1 MGQPIR
7 KTTLVNIKMKEITI
21 ISGKGGAGKT
31 TITGSIANLL
41 PNTIITDCDVDA
53 SDLFLLLQ
61 PEDIEHHAFPGG
73 AKAIVNNNL
82 CINCRKC
89 LNHCRFDA
97 LFYNNENKLKV
108 NEYHC
113 EGCGVCKNICPV
125 NAISMI
131 QEYSNHWYISNTR
144 FGKMV
149 HAKMKPGEE
158 NSGKLVTQLRSVAK
172 EIAISE
178 NADYIINDGPPGI
191 GCSAIAS
198 VSGTDLVIMVIEAS
212 ISGFH
217 DFKRAKEL
225 VESFNTPIVS
235 IINKYDINHELTN
248 TIEDYLKRN
257 NISLLGK
264 IPFDK
269 VMKEATN
276 NEKCVPEF
284 APEHPV
290 SKTLQSIC
298 SQLANENTY
307 AVKTEN
313 IQVLKSKA

>member
-1 MGQPIR
+1 
-7 KTTLVNIKMKEITI
+7 MKEITI
-21 ISGKGGAGKT
+21 LSGKGGAGKT

-41 PNTIITDCDVDA
+41 SNTIITDCDVDA

-61 PEDIEHHAFPGG
+61 PENIEHHAFPGG

-89 LNHCRFDA
+89 INHCRFDA
-97 LFYNNENKLKV
+97 LFYNSDNELKV
-108 NEYHC
+108 NDYHC
-113 EGCGVCKNICPV
+113 EGCGLCKNICPV
-125 NAISMI
+125 NAISMV
-131 QEYSNHWYISNTR
+131 QEYSNHWFISNTR
-144 FGKMV
+144 HGKMI

-158 NSGKLVTQLRSVAK
+158 NSGKLVSQLRSVAK
-172 EIAISE
+172 ETAINE
-178 NADYIINDGPPGI
+178 NAEFIVNDGPPGI

-198 VSGTDLVIMVIEAS
+198 VSGADLVVMVIEAS

-235 IINKYDINHELTN
+235 IINKFDINLELTH
-248 TIEDYLKRN
+248 TIEDYLKN
-257 NISLLGK
+257 NDIILLGK
-264 IPFDK
+264 IPFDTI
-269 VMKEATN
+269 MKDATN

-290 SKTLQSIC
+290 THTLKAISTR
-298 SQLANENTY
+298 LTNENCYT
-307 AVKTEN
+307 VKQKN
-313 IQVLKSKA
+313 VKILKSDA